1 MKTYEAIYEPHKN
14 KGVYGISLVE
24 NPAMEGLFIAL
35 KEAAKFTFK
44 EVNKEERILT
54 GLALEPNKPIYR
66 NQDGEEFNL
75 IFSEATV
82 KDLAFGFLKNGY
94 QKNSTLEHEDKI
106 TGVTFTES
114 WIIEDEKNDKA
125 NALGFSYPKG
135 SWMVTMKVDDQ
146 SIWDEFVKTG
156 KVKGFSIDAM
166 LSLKEVKLA
175 KNQKTDGTPITF
187 SMLTRGSEVWYMDGN
202 HLENGTHEL
211 MTNVE
216 IDVVNGMVTDIREV
230 NFKSE
235 LNMSNQII
243 EMLKDL
249 PTKIALALNPK
260 QEEVKTELGEVK
272 SAKGDVVIMFEGDQM
287 EVGGKVWIV
296 AEDGT
301 EVPLPVGDYEIEG
314 GNILVVSEEGIIAE
328 VKEAM
333 PAEEPKPTEQAP
345 AEMTAKESEATA
357 KAIENAIKSI
367 MIKYSDEQ
375 KAEIEELRTEL
386 KTANEKLV
394 ELSNQPAS
402 KPTKSAPQNSEPKT
416 SKERILQTIQNQ

>member
-35 KEAAKFTFK
+35 KEATKFTFK

-94 QKNSTLEHEDKI
+94 QKNSTVEHEDKI

-125 NALGFSYPKG
+125 NALGFNYPKG
-135 SWMVTMKVDDQ
+135 SWMVTMKVDDKN
-146 SIWDEFVKTG
+146 IWDEFVKTG

-175 KNQKTDGTPITF
+175 KNQKVDGTPITF
-187 SMLTRGSEVWYMDGN
+187 SMLTKGSEVWYMDGN

-216 IDVVNGMVTDIREV
+216 IEVVNGVVTDIREV

-235 LNMSNQII
+235 INMSEHKSIVDAINEGFKGFMAHFKSEDKSI
-243 EMLKDL
+243 
-249 PTKIALALNPK
+249 
-260 QEEVKTELGEVK
+260 ELGEVK
-272 SAKGDVVIMFEGDQM
+272 SAKGDVTIMFEGDTMQ
-287 EVGGKVWIV
+287 VGGKVWIV

-301 EVPLPVGDYEIEG
+301 EVPLPVGDYEIDG
-314 GNILVVSEEGIIAE
+314 GKILVVTEEGIIAE

-345 AEMTAKESEATA
+345 AEMTAKETEATA
-357 KAIENAIKSI
+357 QAIENAIKSI

-375 KAEIEELRTEL
+375 KAVIEELRTEL

-416 SKERILQTIQNQ
+416 AKERILQTIQNQ